1 MTVLDFWKLTRHN
14 LLLLLAAV
22 LVGLG
27 GGALYSMSRPVLYTS
42 TAVGLMVAGD
52 SSTIGGAVTGTSLAQ
67 SRAAAYVPLVTSR
80 SVAERIKNELG
91 SVPGTI
97 TGAVVPGSTLFHIT
111 AIASTPEKAKELADV
126 AMRATAEEA
135 LAVEQ
140 VNIPEP
146 QPTTTTKIENG
157 KSVVVPY
164 TPPKGTPVVRL
175 VPRES
180 AVLPRTPF
188 SPNWPLNLGVGALA
202 GLAAGYLVGFIRR
215 SVDVRVRTMADLEET
230 TGHGVLGVIPRAPEL
245 KEQRKGGGADLGLA
259 AEALRG
265 LRTNLRF
272 ANIDAPPRSIVITSA
287 TPGEGK
293 STVAANLARVLAQA
307 GQPTILVDAD
317 LRRPVQHKQFAID
330 GGVGLTHVLSG
341 DLTLA
346 DALVPTEEPNLRVLP
361 AGRIPPN
368 PSEIVGSRR
377 MQNLIKEMARDHI
390 VILDTPPMLPVTD
403 AGLLASVSDG
413 ALLIVKVGRTR
424 KEQVRLC
431 ARIFQQVGGTLLG
444 AVANGPS
451 PREMGTVMFGYG
463 YGGYASYDYK
473 AKASRAVEKANGKP
487 KLRKGG
493 GASRAKNG
501 PPVSPARAAG
511 DSKVAR

>member
-1 MTVLDFWKLTRHN
+1 MTILDFWKLTRHN

-230 TGHGVLGVIPRAPEL
+230 TGHGVLGVIPRA
-245 KEQRKGGGADLGLA
+245 RY
-259 AEALRG
+259 
-265 LRTNLRF
+265 
-272 ANIDAPPRSIVITSA
+272 V
-287 TPGEGK
+287 
-293 STVAANLARVLAQA
+293 
-307 GQPTILVDAD
+307 
-317 LRRPVQHKQFAID
+317 
-330 GGVGLTHVLSG
+330 
-341 DLTLA
+341 
-346 DALVPTEEPNLRVLP
+346 
-361 AGRIPPN
+361 
-368 PSEIVGSRR
+368 
-377 MQNLIKEMARDHI
+377 
-390 VILDTPPMLPVTD
+390 
-403 AGLLASVSDG
+403 
-413 ALLIVKVGRTR
+413 
-424 KEQVRLC
+424 
-431 ARIFQQVGGTLLG
+431 
-444 AVANGPS
+444 
-451 PREMGTVMFGYG
+451 
-463 YGGYASYDYK
+463 
-473 AKASRAVEKANGKP
+473 
-487 KLRKGG
+487 
-493 GASRAKNG
+493 
-501 PPVSPARAAG
+501 
-511 DSKVAR
+511 